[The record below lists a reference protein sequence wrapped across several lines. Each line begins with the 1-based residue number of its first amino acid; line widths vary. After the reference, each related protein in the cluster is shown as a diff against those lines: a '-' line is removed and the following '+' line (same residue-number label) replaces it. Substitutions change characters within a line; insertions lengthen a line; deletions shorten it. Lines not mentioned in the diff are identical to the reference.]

1 MNLDASRWSCKT
13 QGNHRQAPFVVSLN
27 AQNTLGVEVKSGKE
41 EDDYQTPGAS
51 FSTVQQSITNATT
64 GNKTVSEQ
72 RILMKILTKKLMD
85 KTMEGG
91 LIKRAMLR
99 LKVLDTWA
107 NLDNSTQANYSQPEY
122 LHVCKIIRK
131 WNVKEVTFS
140 TIPAFD
146 GPIENCKIVFPAV
159 KSEWAEL
166 DITQWLRDWVSSPKE
181 NFGMMFFPPPN
192 EQDQASFVSFLDPD
206 ANERPRLSLS
216 CHGDKSEAYEA
227 VFKESRQRSSLKR
240 VGKH

>member
-1 MNLDASRWSCKT
+1 MPAI
-13 QGNHRQAPFVVSLN
+13 
-27 AQNTLGVEVKSGKE
+27 LG
-41 EDDYQTPGAS
+41 PHFCIGATHTDEN
-51 FSTVQQSITNATT
+51 FD
-64 GNKTVSEQ
+64 E
-72 RILMKILTKKLMD
+72 KKLMD

-107 NLDNSTQANYSQPEY
+107 NLDNSTQGNSSQPEY

-146 GPIENCKIVFPAV
+146 GPLENCKIVFPAV

-227 VFKESRQRSSLKR
+227 VFKESRQRSGLKR